1 MKTTITRPQP
11 KFKYRRALL
20 AGISVSVFLI
30 AVSSVNAGQS
40 LKKASDILNTLGKV
54 TSTLDPLL
62 GEPRDEIQ
70 AKLNRASDYAMQ
82 AQLYSD
88 QLSSF
93 YYNLIAGNLDG
104 G

>member
-1 MKTTITRPQP
+1 MS
-11 KFKYRRALL
+11 
-20 AGISVSVFLI
+20 GFLI

-40 LKKASDILNTLGKV
+40 LKKASDILNTAGKV

-70 AKLNRASDYAMQ
+70 ASLNRASDYALQ